1 MLDPAE
7 ARELEALA
15 PAEERLLMPEVME
28 DPMDEA
34 TVVSKVEDP
43 EVTVETIAEVVMAD
57 AEPAAPPAPKIV
69 VEPTTV
75 EKVESSEVT
84 TEMISDVVMAE
95 EDPPAPP
102 AAPVPVT
109 VEVSVPVGEVAVV
122 ITVAEPTSEPQA
134 ALEQSRIPY
143 AKLTLPQRQAASVAP
158 QP

>member
-34 TVVSKVEDP
+34 ADPAPLVIEEAAEPADPVTPPITPPTPERVDDPTVVSKVEDP
-43 EVTVETIAEVVMAD
+43 EVTVETIA
-57 AEPAAPPAPKIV
+57 
-69 VEPTTV
+69 
-75 EKVESSEVT
+75 
-84 TEMISDVVMAE
+84 DVVMAE

-122 ITVAEPTSEPQA
+122 ITVAEPTSEPVA
-134 ALEQSRIPY
+134 VAEPPIATPAEEQY
-143 AKLTLPQRQAASVAP
+143 ATP
-158 QP
+158 